1 MLGDFLM
8 IDLKKITNSLFNKPI
23 KKKYKFYEDQVSL
36 INQLENEYSSLKNED
51 LRKKTTEFRD
61 RISNGSQL
69 SDLLVEAF
77 TVVREASKRTLGQRH
92 YDVQL
97 IGGMVLNDGGISEMK
112 TGEGKTLVST
122 LPVYLNSLTG
132 KGVHVITVN
141 DYLAQRDSEWMG
153 QIFKF
158 LGLDVGC
165 LQSNMTDQDR
175 KIAYNA
181 DITYG
186 TNNEFGFDYLR
197 DNMKHDF
204 ESMVQRGH
212 NFAIVDEVDSI
223 LIDEARTPLIISG
236 PSEVKSEMYN
246 SINKLMP
253 LLVDD
258 DYDIDEKTKSV
269 NLSDIGIEHAEELL
283 KTNGLLTGQSL
294 FDIENISIIHH
305 INQAARAHKLFV
317 KNKDYIVK
325 EGKVIIIDE
334 FTGRMM
340 EGRRY
345 SDGLHQAIE
354 AKENCQI
361 QAENQTLA
369 SVTFQNY
376 FRLYE
381 KLGGMTGTA
390 STEAEEFM
398 DIYGLPVLEIPTNET
413 VNRIDENDEIYMTVE
428 EKYDAIIK
436 EITECNA
443 NQQPILVGTT
453 SIEKSEEIA
462 TMLEK
467 LGFKRTNYIE
477 NENAN
482 IKKNTFSVLNAKY
495 HEQEAKIIEQAGRL
509 GAITIAT
516 NMAGRGTDIQLGGNL
531 EAELKLLDKSNQE
544 NNKKA
549 SAIRDR
555 IADEKQQVI
564 ESGGL
569 YVIGTERHESRRID
583 NQLRGRSGR
592 QGDPGKSKFYLSLQD
607 DLMRIFGSEDMESLL
622 KKFGLKDG
630 EPIVHPWINKA
641 LEKAQT
647 KIESRNFDIRK
658 NILQFDDVMN
668 DQRKVV
674 FEQRKDLMDDNEASE
689 TIIDMRYEYI
699 EDLVKDYIPENSYPE
714 QWDTQALRNKIKT
727 NLLIDAPVDQ
737 WAAEEGIA
745 EDEIITRLKKI
756 IDQIMSIKE
765 KKYGEDVIRKIEK
778 TVLLQVLDILWREH
792 LSRLE
797 HLRTSVSLRGY
808 GQRDPLNEYKT
819 ESFELF
825 QSLLI
830 RLREQV
836 TAHLIRVEIVKKENF
851 EKGTEE
857 EDSENTKQKKE
868 KNQQQTSLAPSAV
881 KQSNL
886 DPKTFGKVG
895 RNAPCPCGSGKK
907 FKHCHGSAK

>member
-1 MLGDFLM
+1 M

-158 LGLDVGC
+158 LGLGVGC

-436 EITECNA
+436 EIAECNA

-482 IKKNTFSVLNAKY
+482 IQKNTFSVLNAKY

-765 KKYGEDVIRKIEK
+765 KKYGEEVIRKIEK

>member
-1 MLGDFLM
+1 M

-23 KKKYKFYEDQVSL
+23 KKKFKFYEDQVSL
-36 INQLENEYSSLKNED
+36 INLLENEYSSLSDED
-51 LRKKTTEFRD
+51 LRKKTAEFRD
-61 RISNGSQL
+61 KISKGLQL

-77 TVVREASKRTLGQRH
+77 AVVREASKRTLGQRH

-132 KGVHVITVN
+132 NGVHVITVN
-141 DYLAQRDSEWMG
+141 DYLALRDSEWMG

-158 LGLDVGC
+158 LGLNIGC
-165 LQSNMTDQDR
+165 LQNDMTDADR
-175 KIAYNA
+175 KVAYEA

-253 LLVDD
+253 LLDD
-258 DYDIDEKTKSV
+258 KDYDIDEKTKSI
-269 NLSDIGIEHAEELL
+269 NLSDSGIEHAEELL
-283 KTNGLLTGQSL
+283 KTNGILSGQSL

-354 AKENCQI
+354 AKENCKI

-398 DIYGLPVLEIPTNET
+398 DIYGLPVLEIPTNEA
-413 VNRIDENDEIYMTVE
+413 VNRVDENDEIYMTID
-428 EKYDAIIK
+428 EKCDAIIR
-436 EITECNA
+436 EIMESNA

-467 LGFKRTNYIE
+467 LGFNRANYIE
-477 NENAN
+477 NESAK
-482 IKKNTFSVLNAKY
+482 IQKNTFSVLNAKY

-516 NMAGRGTDIQLGGNL
+516 NMAGRGTDIQLGGNF
-531 EAELKLLDKSNQE
+531 EAELKLLDKSN
-544 NNKKA
+544 NKDDKKV
-549 SAIRDR
+549 SALRER
-555 IADEKQQVI
+555 ISNEKQKVI

-674 FEQRKDLMDDNEASE
+674 FEQRKDLMDDREASE

-737 WAAEEGIA
+737 WAEEEGIA

-756 IDQIMSIKE
+756 IDQIMAIKE
-765 KKYGEDVIRKIEK
+765 KKYGEEVIRKIEK

-836 TAHLIRVEIVKKENF
+836 TAHLIRVEIVKKENS
-851 EKGTEE
+851 EKKL
-857 EDSENTKQKKE
+857 DSNSAPENTEQEKK
-868 KNQQQTSLAPSAV
+868 KNQNQPNLISSQV
-881 KQSNL
+881 KQNNL

-895 RNAPCPCGSGKK
+895 RNAQCPCGSGKK
-907 FKHCHGSAK
+907 FKHCHGSS

>member
-1 MLGDFLM
+1 M

-36 INQLENEYSSLKNED
+36 INQLEKEYSSLKDED
-51 LRKKTTEFRD
+51 LRKKTTEFKD

-153 QIFKF
+153 QIFNF

-165 LQSNMTDQDR
+165 LQNDLTDADR

-253 LLVDD
+253 LLVDE

-269 NLSDIGIEHAEELL
+269 NLSDKGIEHAEELL

-398 DIYGLPVLEIPTNET
+398 DIYGLPVLEIPTNEA

-436 EITECNA
+436 EIKECNT

-477 NENAN
+477 NKNTN
-482 IKKNTFSVLNAKY
+482 IQKNTFSVLNAKY

-531 EAELKLLDKSNQE
+531 EAELKLLDKSSIE
-544 NNKKA
+544 DDKKI
-549 SAIRDR
+549 SAIRNR
-555 IADEKQQVI
+555 IADEKQRVI
-564 ESGGL
+564 KSGGL

-668 DQRKVV
+668 DQRKVI
-674 FEQRKDLMDDNEASE
+674 FEQRKDLMDDTEASE

-756 IDQIMSIKE
+756 IDQIMAIKE
-765 KKYGEDVIRKIEK
+765 KKYGEEVIRKIEK

-851 EKGTEE
+851 EKKSDESDEKDASDTQ
-857 EDSENTKQKKE
+857 KQKKE
-868 KNQQQTSLAPSAV
+868 KNQNQAKLFPAAA

-895 RNAPCPCGSGKK
+895 RNTPCPCGSGKK
-907 FKHCHGSAK
+907 FKHCHGSTI

>member
-1 MLGDFLM
+1 M

-23 KKKYKFYEDQVSL
+23 KKKYKFYEDQVSF
-36 INQLENEYSSLKNED
+36 INQLEKEYSSLKDED
-51 LRKKTTEFRD
+51 LRKKTTEFKD

-153 QIFKF
+153 QIFNF

-165 LQSNMTDQDR
+165 LQNDMTDTDR

-197 DNMKHDF
+197 DNMKHNF

-253 LLVDD
+253 LLVDE

-269 NLSDIGIEHAEELL
+269 NLSDKGIEHAEELL

-361 QAENQTLA
+361 QSENQTLA

-398 DIYGLPVLEIPTNET
+398 DIYGLPVLEIPTNEA

-462 TMLEK
+462 TNLEK
-467 LGFKRTNYIE
+467 LGYKRTNYVE
-477 NENAN
+477 NKNN
-482 IKKNTFSVLNAKY
+482 TIQKNTFSVLNAKY

-531 EAELKLLDKSNQE
+531 EAELKLLDKSSVE
-544 NNKKA
+544 DDNKV
-549 SAIRDR
+549 SAIRNR

-564 ESGGL
+564 KSGGL

-668 DQRKVV
+668 DQRKVI
-674 FEQRKDLMDDNEASE
+674 FEQRKDLMDDTEASE

-714 QWDTQALRNKIKT
+714 QWDIQALRNKIKT
-727 NLLIDAPVDQ
+727 TLLIDAPVDQ

-756 IDQIMSIKE
+756 IDQVMGIKE
-765 KKYGEDVIRKIEK
+765 KKYGQEVIRKIEK

-836 TAHLIRVEIVKKENF
+836 TAHLVRVEIVKKENF
-851 EKGTEE
+851 EKKPEE
-857 EDSENTKQKKE
+857 EDASENTKQKAE
-868 KNQQQTSLAPSAV
+868 KKQEQANLAPYAL

-886 DPKTFGKVG
+886 DPKTYGKVG

-907 FKHCHGSAK
+907 FKHCHGSTK

>member
-1 MLGDFLM
+1 M

-23 KKKYKFYEDQVSL
+23 KKKYKFYEDQASL
-36 INQLENEYSSLKNED
+36 INQLEKDYSSLKDED
-51 LRKKTTEFRD
+51 LRKKTTEFKD

-153 QIFKF
+153 QIFNF

-165 LQSNMTDQDR
+165 LQNDMTDTDR

-253 LLVDD
+253 LLVDE
-258 DYDIDEKTKSV
+258 DYDIDEKTRSV
-269 NLSDIGIEHAEELL
+269 NLSDNGIEHAEELL

-294 FDIENISIIHH
+294 FDVENISIIHH

-398 DIYGLPVLEIPTNET
+398 DIYGLPVLEIPTNEA
-413 VNRIDENDEIYMTVE
+413 VNRIDENDEIYMTVV

-462 TMLEK
+462 IILEK
-467 LGFKRTNYIE
+467 LGYKRTNYIE
-477 NENAN
+477 NKNTN
-482 IKKNTFSVLNAKY
+482 IQKKTFSVLNAKY

-531 EAELKLLDKSNQE
+531 DAELKLLDKSSVE
-544 NNKKA
+544 DDNKV
-549 SAIRDR
+549 SAIRNR

-564 ESGGL
+564 KSGGL

-641 LEKAQT
+641 IEKAQT

-674 FEQRKDLMDDNEASE
+674 FEQRKDLMDDTEASE

-714 QWDTQALRNKIKT
+714 QWDSQALRNKIKT

-756 IDQIMSIKE
+756 IDQIMAIKE
-765 KKYGEDVIRKIEK
+765 KKYGEEVIRKIEK

-851 EKGTEE
+851 EKKSDE
-857 EDSENTKQKKE
+857 EDASQTLKHKKE
-868 KNQQQTSLAPSAV
+868 KNQKQANLAPAV
-881 KQSNL
+881 AKQSNL

-907 FKHCHGSAK
+907 FKHCHGSTK

>member
-1 MLGDFLM
+1 M

-158 LGLDVGC
+158 LGLGVGC

-482 IKKNTFSVLNAKY
+482 IQKNTFSVLNAKY

-857 EDSENTKQKKE
+857 EESENTKQKKE

>member
-158 LGLDVGC
+158 LGLGVGC

-436 EITECNA
+436 EIAECNA

-482 IKKNTFSVLNAKY
+482 IQKNTFSVLNAKY

-765 KKYGEDVIRKIEK
+765 KKYGEEVIRKIEK

>member
-1 MLGDFLM
+1 M

-36 INQLENEYSSLKNED
+36 INQLEQDYSSLKDED
-51 LRKKTTEFRD
+51 LRKKTTEFKD

-153 QIFKF
+153 QIFNF

-165 LQSNMTDQDR
+165 LQNDMTDADR

-253 LLVDD
+253 LLVDED
-258 DYDIDEKTKSV
+258 FDIDEKTKSV
-269 NLSDIGIEHAEELL
+269 NLSDKGVEHAEELL

-398 DIYGLPVLEIPTNET
+398 DIYGLPVLEIPTNEA

-477 NENAN
+477 NENTN
-482 IKKNTFSVLNAKY
+482 IQKNTFSVLNAKY

-531 EAELKLLDKSNQE
+531 EAELKLLDKSSVE
-544 NNKKA
+544 DDNKV
-549 SAIRDR
+549 SAIRNR

-564 ESGGL
+564 KSGGL

-674 FEQRKDLMDDNEASE
+674 FEQRKDLMDDTEASE

-727 NLLIDAPVDQ
+727 NLLIDAPVDE

-756 IDQIMSIKE
+756 IDQIMAIKE
-765 KKYGEDVIRKIEK
+765 KKYGIEVIRKIEK
-778 TVLLQVLDILWREH
+778 TVLLQVLDLLWREH

-851 EKGTEE
+851 EKKSDE
-857 EDSENTKQKKE
+857 EDASDTLKQKKE
-868 KNQQQTSLAPSAV
+868 KNQKQANLVPAAA

-895 RNAPCPCGSGKK
+895 RNTPCPCGSGKK
-907 FKHCHGSAK
+907 FKHCHGSTK

>member
-1 MLGDFLM
+1 M

-36 INQLENEYSSLKNED
+36 INQLEQDYSSLKDED
-51 LRKKTTEFRD
+51 LRKKTTEFKD

-153 QIFKF
+153 QIFNF

-165 LQSNMTDQDR
+165 LQNDMTDADR

-253 LLVDD
+253 LLVDE

-269 NLSDIGIEHAEELL
+269 NLSDKGIEHAEELL

-398 DIYGLPVLEIPTNET
+398 DIYGLPVLEIPTNEA

-436 EITECNA
+436 EITESNA

-477 NENAN
+477 NKNTN
-482 IKKNTFSVLNAKY
+482 IQKNTFSVLNAKY

-531 EAELKLLDKSNQE
+531 EAELKLLDKSSIE
-544 NNKKA
+544 DDNKV
-549 SAIRDR
+549 SAIRNR

-564 ESGGL
+564 KSGGL

-674 FEQRKDLMDDNEASE
+674 FEQRKDLMDDTEASE

-756 IDQIMSIKE
+756 IDQIMAIKE
-765 KKYGEDVIRKIEK
+765 KKYGEEVIRKIEK

-851 EKGTEE
+851 EKKSDEGDASDTLR
-857 EDSENTKQKKE
+857 QKKE
-868 KNQQQTSLAPSAV
+868 KNQKQANLAPATA

-895 RNAPCPCGSGKK
+895 RNTPCPCGSGKK
-907 FKHCHGSAK
+907 FKHCHGSTK

>member
-1 MLGDFLM
+1 M

-36 INQLENEYSSLKNED
+36 INQLEQDYSSLKDED
-51 LRKKTTEFRD
+51 LRKKTTEFKD

-153 QIFKF
+153 QIFNF

-165 LQSNMTDQDR
+165 LQNDMTDADR

-253 LLVDD
+253 LLVDE

-269 NLSDIGIEHAEELL
+269 NLSDKGIEHAEELL

-398 DIYGLPVLEIPTNET
+398 DIYGLPVLEIPTNEA

-436 EITECNA
+436 EITESNA

-477 NENAN
+477 NKNTN
-482 IKKNTFSVLNAKY
+482 IQKNTFSVLNAKY

-531 EAELKLLDKSNQE
+531 EAELKLLDKSSIE
-544 NNKKA
+544 DDNKV
-549 SAIRDR
+549 SAIRNR

-564 ESGGL
+564 KSGGL

-674 FEQRKDLMDDNEASE
+674 FEQRKDLMDDTEASE

-756 IDQIMSIKE
+756 IDQIMAIKE
-765 KKYGEDVIRKIEK
+765 KKYGEEVIRKIEK

-851 EKGTEE
+851 EKKSDEGDASDTL
-857 EDSENTKQKKE
+857 KQKKE
-868 KNQQQTSLAPSAV
+868 KNQKQANLAPAV
-881 KQSNL
+881 AKQSKL

-895 RNAPCPCGSGKK
+895 RNTSCPCGSGKK
-907 FKHCHGSAK
+907 YKHCHGSTK

>member
-1 MLGDFLM
+1 M

-36 INQLENEYSSLKNED
+36 INQLEQDYSSLKDED
-51 LRKKTTEFRD
+51 LRKKTTEFKD

-153 QIFKF
+153 QIFNF

-165 LQSNMTDQDR
+165 LQNDMTDADR

-253 LLVDD
+253 LLVDE

-269 NLSDIGIEHAEELL
+269 NLSDKGIEHAEELL

-398 DIYGLPVLEIPTNET
+398 DIYGLPVLEIPTNEA

-477 NENAN
+477 NKNTN
-482 IKKNTFSVLNAKY
+482 IQKNTFSVLNAKY

-531 EAELKLLDKSNQE
+531 EAELKLLDKSSIE
-544 NNKKA
+544 DDNKV
-549 SAIRDR
+549 SAIRNR

-564 ESGGL
+564 KSGGL

-674 FEQRKDLMDDNEASE
+674 FEQRKDLMDDAEASE

-714 QWDTQALRNKIKT
+714 QWDTQSLRNKIKT
-727 NLLIDAPVDQ
+727 NLLIDAPVDE

-756 IDQIMSIKE
+756 IDQIMAIKE
-765 KKYGEDVIRKIEK
+765 KKYGVEVIRKIEK
-778 TVLLQVLDILWREH
+778 TVLLQVLDLLWREH

-836 TAHLIRVEIVKKENF
+836 TAHLIRVEIVKKESL
-851 EKGTEE
+851 EKKSDE
-857 EDSENTKQKKE
+857 EDASDTLKQKKE
-868 KNQQQTSLAPSAV
+868 KNQKQANLVPAAA
-881 KQSNL
+881 KQSNV

-895 RNAPCPCGSGKK
+895 RNTPCPCGSGKK
-907 FKHCHGSAK
+907 FKHCHGSTK

>member
-1 MLGDFLM
+1 M

-36 INQLENEYSSLKNED
+36 INLLENEYSSLSDED
-51 LRKKTTEFRD
+51 LRKKTAEFRD
-61 RISNGSQL
+61 KISKGLKL

-77 TVVREASKRTLGQRH
+77 AVVREASKRTLGQRH

-122 LPVYLNSLTG
+122 LPVYLNSLSG
-132 KGVHVITVN
+132 NGVHVITVN
-141 DYLAQRDSEWMG
+141 DYLALRDSEWMG

-158 LGLDVGC
+158 LGLNIGC
-165 LQSNMTDQDR
+165 LQNDMTDTDR
-175 KIAYNA
+175 KVAYEA

-253 LLVDD
+253 LLDD
-258 DYDIDEKTKSV
+258 EDYDIDEKTKSI
-269 NLSDIGIEHAEELL
+269 NLSDSGIEHAEELL
-283 KTNGLLTGQSL
+283 KTNGILSGQSL

-354 AKENCQI
+354 AKENCKI

-398 DIYGLPVLEIPTNET
+398 DIYGLPVLEIPTNEA
-413 VNRIDENDEIYMTVE
+413 VNRVDENDEIYMTID
-428 EKYDAIIK
+428 EKCDAIIK
-436 EITECNA
+436 EIMESNA
-443 NQQPILVGTT
+443 NQQPVLVGTT

-467 LGFKRTNYIE
+467 LGFNRANYIE
-477 NENAN
+477 NESTK
-482 IKKNTFSVLNAKY
+482 IQKNTFSVLNAKY

-516 NMAGRGTDIQLGGNL
+516 NMAGRGTDIQLGGNF
-531 EAELKLLDKSNQE
+531 EAELKLLDKSN
-544 NNKKA
+544 NKDDKKV
-549 SAIRDR
+549 SALRER
-555 IADEKQQVI
+555 ISNEKQKVI

-674 FEQRKDLMDDNEASE
+674 FEQRKDLMDDQEASE

-737 WAAEEGIA
+737 WAEEEGIA

-756 IDQIMSIKE
+756 IDQIMAIKE
-765 KKYGEDVIRKIEK
+765 KKYGEEVIRKIEK

-836 TAHLIRVEIVKKENF
+836 TAHLIRVEIVKKENSKNLDSNSTPKNAEQ
-851 EKGTEE
+851 EK
-857 EDSENTKQKKE
+857 K
-868 KNQQQTSLAPSAV
+868 KNQNQPNLISSQV
-881 KQSNL
+881 RRNNL

-895 RNAPCPCGSGKK
+895 RNAQCPCGSGKK
-907 FKHCHGSAK
+907 FKHCHGSS

>member
-1 MLGDFLM
+1 M

-36 INQLENEYSSLKNED
+36 INQLEQDYSSLKDED
-51 LRKKTTEFRD
+51 LRKKTTEFKD

-153 QIFKF
+153 QIFNF

-165 LQSNMTDQDR
+165 LQNDMTDADR

-253 LLVDD
+253 LLVDE

-269 NLSDIGIEHAEELL
+269 NLSDKGIEHAEELL

-398 DIYGLPVLEIPTNET
+398 DIYGLPVLEIPTNEA

-436 EITECNA
+436 EITESNA

-477 NENAN
+477 N
-482 IKKNTFSVLNAKY
+482 KNTNI
-495 HEQEAKIIEQAGRL
+495 QKILFQCLMPNIMSRK
-509 GAITIAT
+509 
-516 NMAGRGTDIQLGGNL
+516 R
-531 EAELKLLDKSNQE
+531 KLLN
-544 NNKKA
+544 
-549 SAIRDR
+549 R
-555 IADEKQQVI
+555 
-564 ESGGL
+564 
-569 YVIGTERHESRRID
+569 
-583 NQLRGRSGR
+583 
-592 QGDPGKSKFYLSLQD
+592 
-607 DLMRIFGSEDMESLL
+607 
-622 KKFGLKDG
+622 
-630 EPIVHPWINKA
+630 
-641 LEKAQT
+641 
-647 KIESRNFDIRK
+647 
-658 NILQFDDVMN
+658 
-668 DQRKVV
+668 
-674 FEQRKDLMDDNEASE
+674 
-689 TIIDMRYEYI
+689 
-699 EDLVKDYIPENSYPE
+699 LV
-714 QWDTQALRNKIKT
+714 
-727 NLLIDAPVDQ
+727 
-737 WAAEEGIA
+737 G
-745 EDEIITRLKKI
+745 
-756 IDQIMSIKE
+756 
-765 KKYGEDVIRKIEK
+765 
-778 TVLLQVLDILWREH
+778 
-792 LSRLE
+792 
-797 HLRTSVSLRGY
+797 
-808 GQRDPLNEYKT
+808 
-819 ESFELF
+819 
-825 QSLLI
+825 
-830 RLREQV
+830 
-836 TAHLIRVEIVKKENF
+836 
-851 EKGTEE
+851 
-857 EDSENTKQKKE
+857 
-868 KNQQQTSLAPSAV
+868 LAPSQLQQIWLEEEQIFSLEEIL
-881 KQSNL
+881 K
-886 DPKTFGKVG
+886 
-895 RNAPCPCGSGKK
+895 RN
-907 FKHCHGSAK
+907 

>member
-158 LGLDVGC
+158 LGLGVGC

-443 NQQPILVGTT
+443 
-453 SIEKSEEIA
+453 
-462 TMLEK
+462 
-467 LGFKRTNYIE
+467 
-477 NENAN
+477 
-482 IKKNTFSVLNAKY
+482 
-495 HEQEAKIIEQAGRL
+495 KIGR
-509 GAITIAT
+509 
-516 NMAGRGTDIQLGGNL
+516 
-531 EAELKLLDKSNQE
+531 
-544 NNKKA
+544 
-549 SAIRDR
+549 
-555 IADEKQQVI
+555 
-564 ESGGL
+564 
-569 YVIGTERHESRRID
+569 
-583 NQLRGRSGR
+583 
-592 QGDPGKSKFYLSLQD
+592 
-607 DLMRIFGSEDMESLL
+607 
-622 KKFGLKDG
+622 
-630 EPIVHPWINKA
+630 
-641 LEKAQT
+641 
-647 KIESRNFDIRK
+647 
-658 NILQFDDVMN
+658 
-668 DQRKVV
+668 
-674 FEQRKDLMDDNEASE
+674 
-689 TIIDMRYEYI
+689 
-699 EDLVKDYIPENSYPE
+699 
-714 QWDTQALRNKIKT
+714 
-727 NLLIDAPVDQ
+727 
-737 WAAEEGIA
+737 
-745 EDEIITRLKKI
+745 
-756 IDQIMSIKE
+756 
-765 KKYGEDVIRKIEK
+765 
-778 TVLLQVLDILWREH
+778 
-792 LSRLE
+792 
-797 HLRTSVSLRGY
+797 
-808 GQRDPLNEYKT
+808 
-819 ESFELF
+819 
-825 QSLLI
+825 
-830 RLREQV
+830 
-836 TAHLIRVEIVKKENF
+836 AHV
-851 EKGTEE
+851 
-857 EDSENTKQKKE
+857 
-868 KNQQQTSLAPSAV
+868 
-881 KQSNL
+881 
-886 DPKTFGKVG
+886 
-895 RNAPCPCGSGKK
+895 
-907 FKHCHGSAK
+907 

>member
-1 MLGDFLM
+1 M

-23 KKKYKFYEDQVSL
+23 KKKYKFYEDQASL
-36 INQLENEYSSLKNED
+36 INQLEKDYSSLKDED
-51 LRKKTTEFRD
+51 LRKKTTEFKD

-69 SDLLVEAF
+69 SELLVEAF

-153 QIFKF
+153 QIFNF

-165 LQSNMTDQDR
+165 LQNDITDADR

-253 LLVDD
+253 LLVDE
-258 DYDIDEKTKSV
+258 DYDIDEKTRSI
-269 NLSDIGIEHAEELL
+269 NLSDNGIEHAEELL

-294 FDIENISIIHH
+294 FDVENISIIHH

-398 DIYGLPVLEIPTNET
+398 DIYGLPVLEIPTNEA

-436 EITECNA
+436 EITESNA

-477 NENAN
+477 NKNTN
-482 IKKNTFSVLNAKY
+482 LQKNTFSVLNAKY

-531 EAELKLLDKSNQE
+531 EAELKLLDKSSIE
-544 NNKKA
+544 DDNKV
-549 SAIRDR
+549 SAIRNR

-564 ESGGL
+564 KSGGL

-674 FEQRKDLMDDNEASE
+674 FEQRKDLMDDTEASE

-714 QWDTQALRNKIKT
+714 QWDSQALRNKIKT

-756 IDQIMSIKE
+756 IDQIMAIKE
-765 KKYGEDVIRKIEK
+765 KKYGEEVIRKIEK

-851 EKGTEE
+851 EKKSDE
-857 EDSENTKQKKE
+857 EDASQTLKHKKE
-868 KNQQQTSLAPSAV
+868 KNQKQANLAPAV
-881 KQSNL
+881 AKQSNL

-895 RNAPCPCGSGKK
+895 RNTPCPCGSGKK
-907 FKHCHGSAK
+907 FKHCHGSTK

>member
-1 MLGDFLM
+1 M

-36 INQLENEYSSLKNED
+36 INQLEKECSSLKDED
-51 LRKKTTEFRD
+51 LRKKTTEFKD

-153 QIFKF
+153 QIFNF
-158 LGLDVGC
+158 LGLVVGC
-165 LQSNMTDQDR
+165 LQNDMTDADR

-253 LLVDD
+253 LLVDED
-258 DYDIDEKTKSV
+258 FDIDEKTKSV
-269 NLSDIGIEHAEELL
+269 NLSDKGVEHAEELL

-398 DIYGLPVLEIPTNET
+398 DIYGLPVLEIPTNEA

-477 NENAN
+477 NENTN
-482 IKKNTFSVLNAKY
+482 IQKNTFSVLNAKY

-531 EAELKLLDKSNQE
+531 EAELKLLDKSSVE
-544 NNKKA
+544 DDNKV
-549 SAIRDR
+549 SAIRNR

-564 ESGGL
+564 KSGGL

-674 FEQRKDLMDDNEASE
+674 FEQRKDLMDDTEASE

-727 NLLIDAPVDQ
+727 NLLIDAPVDE

-756 IDQIMSIKE
+756 IDQIMAIKE
-765 KKYGEDVIRKIEK
+765 KKYGIEVIRKIEK
-778 TVLLQVLDILWREH
+778 TVLLQVLDLLWREH

-851 EKGTEE
+851 EKKSDE
-857 EDSENTKQKKE
+857 EDASDTLKQKKE
-868 KNQQQTSLAPSAV
+868 KNQKQANLVPAAS

-895 RNAPCPCGSGKK
+895 RNTPCPCGSGKK
-907 FKHCHGSAK
+907 FKHCHGSTK

>member
-1 MLGDFLM
+1 M

-36 INQLENEYSSLKNED
+36 INQLEQDYSSLKDED
-51 LRKKTTEFRD
+51 LRKKTTEFKD

-153 QIFKF
+153 QIFNF

-165 LQSNMTDQDR
+165 LQNDMTDADR

-253 LLVDD
+253 LLVDE

-269 NLSDIGIEHAEELL
+269 NLSDKGIEHAEELL

-325 EGKVIIIDE
+325 DGKVIIIDE

-398 DIYGLPVLEIPTNET
+398 DIYGLPVLEIPTNEA

-436 EITECNA
+436 EITESNA

-477 NENAN
+477 NKNTN
-482 IKKNTFSVLNAKY
+482 IQKNTFSVLNAKY

-531 EAELKLLDKSNQE
+531 EAELKLLDKSSIE
-544 NNKKA
+544 DDNKV
-549 SAIRDR
+549 SAIRNR

-564 ESGGL
+564 KSGGL

-674 FEQRKDLMDDNEASE
+674 FEQRKDLMDNTEASE

-756 IDQIMSIKE
+756 IDQIMAIKE
-765 KKYGEDVIRKIEK
+765 KKYGEEVIRKIEK

-851 EKGTEE
+851 EKKSDE
-857 EDSENTKQKKE
+857 EDASDTLKQKKE
-868 KNQQQTSLAPSAV
+868 KNQKQANLAPAV
-881 KQSNL
+881 AKQNNL

-895 RNAPCPCGSGKK
+895 RNTPCPCGSGKK
-907 FKHCHGSAK
+907 FKYCHGSTK

>member
-1 MLGDFLM
+1 M

-36 INQLENEYSSLKNED
+36 INQLEKECSSLKDED
-51 LRKKTTEFRD
+51 LRKKTTEFKD

-153 QIFKF
+153 QIFNF
-158 LGLDVGC
+158 LGLVVGC
-165 LQSNMTDQDR
+165 LQNDMNDADR

-253 LLVDD
+253 LLVDE

-269 NLSDIGIEHAEELL
+269 NLSDKGIEHAEELL

-398 DIYGLPVLEIPTNET
+398 DIYGLPVLEIPTNEA

-477 NENAN
+477 NKNTN
-482 IKKNTFSVLNAKY
+482 IQKNTFSVLNAKY

-531 EAELKLLDKSNQE
+531 EAELKLLDKSSVE
-544 NNKKA
+544 DDNKV
-549 SAIRDR
+549 SAIRNR

-564 ESGGL
+564 KSGGL

-674 FEQRKDLMDDNEASE
+674 FEQRKDLMDDTEASE

-756 IDQIMSIKE
+756 IDQIMAIKE
-765 KKYGEDVIRKIEK
+765 KKYGIEVIRKIEK
-778 TVLLQVLDILWREH
+778 TVLLQVLDLLWREH

-851 EKGTEE
+851 EKKSDE
-857 EDSENTKQKKE
+857 EDASDTLKQKKE
-868 KNQQQTSLAPSAV
+868 KNQKQANLVPAAA

-895 RNAPCPCGSGKK
+895 RNTPCPCGSGKK
-907 FKHCHGSAK
+907 FKHCHGSTK

>member
-1 MLGDFLM
+1 
-8 IDLKKITNSLFNKPI
+8 
-23 KKKYKFYEDQVSL
+23 
-36 INQLENEYSSLKNED
+36 
-51 LRKKTTEFRD
+51 
-61 RISNGSQL
+61 
-69 SDLLVEAF
+69 
-77 TVVREASKRTLGQRH
+77 
-92 YDVQL
+92 
-97 IGGMVLNDGGISEMK
+97 
-112 TGEGKTLVST
+112 
-122 LPVYLNSLTG
+122 
-132 KGVHVITVN
+132 
-141 DYLAQRDSEWMG
+141 
-153 QIFKF
+153 
-158 LGLDVGC
+158 
-165 LQSNMTDQDR
+165 
-175 KIAYNA
+175 
-181 DITYG
+181 
-186 TNNEFGFDYLR
+186 
-197 DNMKHDF
+197 
-204 ESMVQRGH
+204 
-212 NFAIVDEVDSI
+212 
-223 LIDEARTPLIISG
+223 
-236 PSEVKSEMYN
+236 
-246 SINKLMP
+246 
-253 LLVDD
+253 
-258 DYDIDEKTKSV
+258 
-269 NLSDIGIEHAEELL
+269 
-283 KTNGLLTGQSL
+283 
-294 FDIENISIIHH
+294 
-305 INQAARAHKLFV
+305 
-317 KNKDYIVK
+317 
-325 EGKVIIIDE
+325 
-334 FTGRMM
+334 MM

-354 AKENCQI
+354 AKENCKI

-398 DIYGLPVLEIPTNET
+398 DIYGLPVLEIPTNEA
-413 VNRIDENDEIYMTVE
+413 VNRVDENDEIYMTID
-428 EKYDAIIK
+428 EKCDAIIK
-436 EITECNA
+436 EIMESNA

-467 LGFKRTNYIE
+467 LGFNRANYIE
-477 NENAN
+477 NESTK
-482 IKKNTFSVLNAKY
+482 IQKNTFSVLNAKY

-516 NMAGRGTDIQLGGNL
+516 NMAGRGTDIQLGGNF
-531 EAELKLLDKSNQE
+531 EAELKLLDKSN
-544 NNKKA
+544 NKDDKKV
-549 SAIRDR
+549 SALRER
-555 IADEKQQVI
+555 ISNEKQKVI

-674 FEQRKDLMDDNEASE
+674 FEQRKDLMDDREASE

-737 WAAEEGIA
+737 WAEEEGIA

-756 IDQIMSIKE
+756 IDQIMAIKE
-765 KKYGEDVIRKIEK
+765 KKYGEEVIRKIEK

-836 TAHLIRVEIVKKENF
+836 TAHLIRVEIVKKENS
-851 EKGTEE
+851 EKKL
-857 EDSENTKQKKE
+857 DSNSAPENTRQEKKG
-868 KNQQQTSLAPSAV
+868 NQNQPNLISSQV
-881 KQSNL
+881 KQNNL

-895 RNAPCPCGSGKK
+895 RNAQCPCGSGKK
-907 FKHCHGSAK
+907 FKHCHGSS

>member
-1 MLGDFLM
+1 M

-23 KKKYKFYEDQVSL
+23 KKKFKFYEDQVSL
-36 INQLENEYSSLKNED
+36 INLLENEYSSLSDED
-51 LRKKTTEFRD
+51 LRKKTAEFRD
-61 RISNGSQL
+61 KISKGLQL

-77 TVVREASKRTLGQRH
+77 AVVREASKRTLGQRH

-132 KGVHVITVN
+132 NGVHVITVN
-141 DYLAQRDSEWMG
+141 DYLALRDSEWMG

-158 LGLDVGC
+158 LGLNIGC
-165 LQSNMTDQDR
+165 LQNDMTDADR
-175 KIAYNA
+175 KVAYEA

-253 LLVDD
+253 LLDD
-258 DYDIDEKTKSV
+258 EDYDIDEKTKSI
-269 NLSDIGIEHAEELL
+269 NLSDSGIEHAEELL
-283 KTNGLLTGQSL
+283 KTNGILSGQSL

-354 AKENCQI
+354 AKENCKI

-398 DIYGLPVLEIPTNET
+398 DIYGLPVLEIPTNEA
-413 VNRIDENDEIYMTVE
+413 VNRVDENDEIYMTID
-428 EKYDAIIK
+428 EKCDAIIK
-436 EITECNA
+436 EIMESNA

-467 LGFKRTNYIE
+467 LGFHRANYIE
-477 NENAN
+477 NESTK
-482 IKKNTFSVLNAKY
+482 IQKNTFSVLNAKY

-516 NMAGRGTDIQLGGNL
+516 NMAGRGTDIQLGGNF
-531 EAELKLLDKSNQE
+531 EAELKLLDKSN
-544 NNKKA
+544 NKDDKKVLA
-549 SAIRDR
+549 LRER
-555 IADEKQQVI
+555 ISNEKQKVI

-674 FEQRKDLMDDNEASE
+674 FEQRKDLMDDQEASE

-737 WAAEEGIA
+737 WAEEEGIA

-756 IDQIMSIKE
+756 IDQIMAIKE
-765 KKYGEDVIRKIEK
+765 KKYGEEVIRKIEK

-836 TAHLIRVEIVKKENF
+836 TAHLIRVEIVKKENS
-851 EKGTEE
+851 EKKS
-857 EDSENTKQKKE
+857 DSNSTPENTEQEKK
-868 KNQQQTSLAPSAV
+868 KNQNQPNLISSQV
-881 KQSNL
+881 KRNNL

-895 RNAPCPCGSGKK
+895 RNAQCPCGSGKK
-907 FKHCHGSAK
+907 FKHCHGSS

>member
-1 MLGDFLM
+1 M

-23 KKKYKFYEDQVSL
+23 KKKYKFYEDQASL
-36 INQLENEYSSLKNED
+36 INQLEKDYSSLKDED
-51 LRKKTTEFRD
+51 LRKKTTEFKD

-153 QIFKF
+153 QIFNF

-165 LQSNMTDQDR
+165 LQNDMTDTDR

-253 LLVDD
+253 LLVDE
-258 DYDIDEKTKSV
+258 DYDIDEKTRSI
-269 NLSDIGIEHAEELL
+269 NLSDNGIEHAEELL

-294 FDIENISIIHH
+294 FDVENISIIHH

-398 DIYGLPVLEIPTNET
+398 DIYGLPVLEIPTNEA

-462 TMLEK
+462 IILEK
-467 LGFKRTNYIE
+467 LGYKRTNYIE
-477 NENAN
+477 NKNTN
-482 IKKNTFSVLNAKY
+482 IQKKTFSVLNAKY

-531 EAELKLLDKSNQE
+531 DAELKLLDKSSVE
-544 NNKKA
+544 DDNKV
-549 SAIRDR
+549 SAIRNR

-564 ESGGL
+564 KSGGL

-641 LEKAQT
+641 IEKAQT

-674 FEQRKDLMDDNEASE
+674 FEQRKDLMDDTEASE

-756 IDQIMSIKE
+756 IDQIMAIKE
-765 KKYGEDVIRKIEK
+765 KKYGEEVIRKIEK

-851 EKGTEE
+851 EKKSDE
-857 EDSENTKQKKE
+857 EDASQTLKHKKE
-868 KNQQQTSLAPSAV
+868 KNQKQANLAPAV
-881 KQSNL
+881 AKQSNL

-907 FKHCHGSAK
+907 FKHCHGSTK

>member
-1 MLGDFLM
+1 M

-36 INQLENEYSSLKNED
+36 INQLEQDYSSLKDED
-51 LRKKTTEFRD
+51 LRKKTTEFKD

-153 QIFKF
+153 QIFNF
-158 LGLDVGC
+158 LGLVVGC
-165 LQSNMTDQDR
+165 LQNDMNDADR

-246 SINKLMP
+246 SINNLMP
-253 LLVDD
+253 LLVDED
-258 DYDIDEKTKSV
+258 FDIDEKTKSV
-269 NLSDIGIEHAEELL
+269 NLSDKGVEHAEELL

-398 DIYGLPVLEIPTNET
+398 DIYGLPVLEIPTNEA

-477 NENAN
+477 NKNTN
-482 IKKNTFSVLNAKY
+482 IQKNTFSVLNAKY

-531 EAELKLLDKSNQE
+531 EAELKLLDKSSVE
-544 NNKKA
+544 DDNKV
-549 SAIRDR
+549 SAIRNR

-564 ESGGL
+564 KSGGL

-674 FEQRKDLMDDNEASE
+674 FEQRKDLMDDTEASE

-727 NLLIDAPVDQ
+727 NLLIDAPVDE

-756 IDQIMSIKE
+756 IDQIMAIKE
-765 KKYGEDVIRKIEK
+765 KKYGIEVIRKIEK
-778 TVLLQVLDILWREH
+778 TVLLQVLDLLWREH

-836 TAHLIRVEIVKKENF
+836 TAHLIRVEIVKKESF
-851 EKGTEE
+851 EKKSDE
-857 EDSENTKQKKE
+857 EDASDTLKQKKE
-868 KNQQQTSLAPSAV
+868 KNQKQANLVPAAA
-881 KQSNL
+881 KQSNV

-895 RNAPCPCGSGKK
+895 RNTPCPCGSGKK
-907 FKHCHGSAK
+907 FKHCHGSTI

>member
-1 MLGDFLM
+1 M

-23 KKKYKFYEDQVSL
+23 KKKFKFYEDQVSL
-36 INQLENEYSSLKNED
+36 INLLENEYSSLSDED
-51 LRKKTTEFRD
+51 LRKKTAEFRD
-61 RISNGSQL
+61 KISKGLQL

-77 TVVREASKRTLGQRH
+77 AVVREASKRTLGQRH

-132 KGVHVITVN
+132 NGVHVITVN
-141 DYLAQRDSEWMG
+141 DYLALRDSEWMG

-158 LGLDVGC
+158 LGLNIGC
-165 LQSNMTDQDR
+165 LQNDMTDADR
-175 KIAYNA
+175 KVAYEA

-253 LLVDD
+253 LLDD
-258 DYDIDEKTKSV
+258 EDYDIDEKTKSI
-269 NLSDIGIEHAEELL
+269 NLSDSGIEHAEELL
-283 KTNGLLTGQSL
+283 KTNGILSGQSL

-354 AKENCQI
+354 AKENCKI

-398 DIYGLPVLEIPTNET
+398 DIYGLPVLEIPTNEA
-413 VNRIDENDEIYMTVE
+413 VNRVDENDEIYMTID
-428 EKYDAIIK
+428 EKCDAIIK
-436 EITECNA
+436 EIMESNA

-467 LGFKRTNYIE
+467 LGFHRANYIE
-477 NENAN
+477 NESTK
-482 IKKNTFSVLNAKY
+482 IQKNTFSVLNAKY

-516 NMAGRGTDIQLGGNL
+516 NMAGRGTDIQLGGNF
-531 EAELKLLDKSNQE
+531 EAELKLLDKSN
-544 NNKKA
+544 NKDDKKVLA
-549 SAIRDR
+549 LRER
-555 IADEKQQVI
+555 ISNEKQKVI

-674 FEQRKDLMDDNEASE
+674 FEQRKDLMDDQEASE

-737 WAAEEGIA
+737 WAEEEGIA

-756 IDQIMSIKE
+756 IDQIMAIKE
-765 KKYGEDVIRKIEK
+765 KKYGEEVIRKIEK

-836 TAHLIRVEIVKKENF
+836 TAHLIRVEIVKKENS
-851 EKGTEE
+851 EKKLNSNSTP
-857 EDSENTKQKKE
+857 ENTEQEKK
-868 KNQQQTSLAPSAV
+868 KNQNQPNLISSQV
-881 KQSNL
+881 KRNNL

-895 RNAPCPCGSGKK
+895 RNAQCPCGSGKK
-907 FKHCHGSAK
+907 FKHCHGSS

>member
-1 MLGDFLM
+1 M

-36 INQLENEYSSLKNED
+36 INRLENEYSSLKDED

-141 DYLAQRDSEWMG
+141 DYLAKRDSEWMG
-153 QIFKF
+153 QIYKF

-165 LQSNMTDQDR
+165 LQNDMADTER

-212 NFAIVDEVDSI
+212 NFGIVDEVDSI

-253 LLVDD
+253 LLVDE
-258 DYDIDEKTKSV
+258 DYEIDEKTKSI
-269 NLSDIGIEHAEELL
+269 NLSDNGIEHAEELL
-283 KTNGLLTGQSL
+283 RTNGILTGQSL

-325 EGKVIIIDE
+325 DGKVIIIDE

-398 DIYGLPVLEIPTNET
+398 DIYGLPVLEVPTNEA
-413 VNRIDENDEIYMTVE
+413 VNRVDENDEIYMTIE

-436 EITECNA
+436 EIKECNS
-443 NQQPILVGTT
+443 NLQPILVGTT

-467 LGFKRTNYIE
+467 LGFKRANYKE
-477 NENAN
+477 NESTK
-482 IKKNTFSVLNAKY
+482 IEKNTFSVLNAKY

-516 NMAGRGTDIQLGGNL
+516 NMAGRGTDIQLGGNF
-531 EAELKLLDKSNQE
+531 EAELKLLDKSKSNVD
-544 NNKKA
+544 KKI
-549 SAIRDR
+549 SALRDR
-555 IADEKQQVI
+555 ISDEKQKVI
-564 ESGGL
+564 EAGGL

-658 NILQFDDVMN
+658 SILQFDDVMN

-674 FEQRKDLMDDNEASE
+674 FEQRKDLMDDKEASE

-699 EDLVKDYIPENSYPE
+699 EDLVNEYIPENSYPE

-737 WAAEEGIA
+737 WAEEEGIA

-756 IDQIMSIKE
+756 IDQIMTIKE
-765 KKYGEDVIRKIEK
+765 KKYGEEVIRKIEK

-836 TAHLIRVEIVKKENF
+836 TAHLIRVEIVQKENL
-851 EKGTEE
+851 EKKSD
-857 EDSENTKQKKE
+857 DSSDSRTKKGKE
-868 KNQQQTSLAPSAV
+868 KSQDQQKLAPSQT
-881 KQSNL
+881 KPNIL

-895 RNAPCPCGSGKK
+895 RNAQCPCGSGRK
-907 FKHCHGSAK
+907 FKHCHGSSTS

>member
-1 MLGDFLM
+1 M

-23 KKKYKFYEDQVSL
+23 KKKYKFYEDQASL
-36 INQLENEYSSLKNED
+36 INQLEKDYSSLKDED
-51 LRKKTTEFRD
+51 LRKKTTEFKD

-153 QIFKF
+153 QIFNF

-165 LQSNMTDQDR
+165 LQNDMTDTDR

-253 LLVDD
+253 LLVDE
-258 DYDIDEKTKSV
+258 DYDIDEKTRSI
-269 NLSDIGIEHAEELL
+269 NLSDNGIEHAEELL

-294 FDIENISIIHH
+294 FDVENISIIHH

-398 DIYGLPVLEIPTNET
+398 DIYGLPVLEIPTNEA
-413 VNRIDENDEIYMTVE
+413 VNRIDENDEIYMTVV

-462 TMLEK
+462 IILEK
-467 LGFKRTNYIE
+467 LGYKRTNYIE
-477 NENAN
+477 NKNTN
-482 IKKNTFSVLNAKY
+482 IQKKTFSVLNAKY

-531 EAELKLLDKSNQE
+531 DAELKLLDKSSVE
-544 NNKKA
+544 DDNKV
-549 SAIRDR
+549 SAIRNR

-564 ESGGL
+564 KSGGL

-607 DLMRIFGSEDMESLL
+607 DLMRIFGSEDMESLF

-641 LEKAQT
+641 IEKAQT

-674 FEQRKDLMDDNEASE
+674 FEQRKDLMDDTEASE

-714 QWDTQALRNKIKT
+714 QWDSQALRNKIKT

-756 IDQIMSIKE
+756 IDQIMAIKE
-765 KKYGEDVIRKIEK
+765 KKYGEEVIRKIEK

-851 EKGTEE
+851 EKKSNE
-857 EDSENTKQKKE
+857 EDASQTLKHKKE
-868 KNQQQTSLAPSAV
+868 KNQKQANLAPAV
-881 KQSNL
+881 AKQSNL

-907 FKHCHGSAK
+907 FKHCHGSTK